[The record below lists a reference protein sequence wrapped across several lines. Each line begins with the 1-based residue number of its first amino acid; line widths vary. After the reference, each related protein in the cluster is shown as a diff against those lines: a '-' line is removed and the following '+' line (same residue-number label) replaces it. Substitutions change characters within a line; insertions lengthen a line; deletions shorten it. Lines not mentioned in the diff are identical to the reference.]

1 MTKNNAL
8 DIEMKN
14 TFAQDVL
21 KGLTAKN
28 KHLPSKY
35 FYDDNGSRIFQE
47 IMNMPEYYP
56 TNAEFE
62 ILSMQS
68 KQIYKALKFS
78 EPFNIIELGAGDGF
92 KTFKLLEYLV
102 NHNIDVHYIPIDIS
116 QEAMDLLSNRLTE
129 KLPNLKI
136 HPKVGDY
143 FEILKGNLESD
154 YPSLLLFLGGNIGN
168 YQEEKAKELLNLFNK
183 NMKVGDKLL
192 IGFDLKKN
200 PIIIHNAYYDAHG
213 ITKRFNLNLL
223 IRINRELDA
232 DFKIDDFDF
241 YSYYNP
247 ATGNVKSYL
256 VSLRKQTVELKALN
270 KSIDFDYDELVWTE
284 LSKKYAIEEIHNLA
298 KQTDF
303 ALNSNFLDCK
313 HYFTDSLWEK
323 MA

>member
-1 MTKNNAL
+1 MTDN
-8 DIEMKN
+8 
-14 TFAQDVL
+14 FAKDVL

-56 TNAEFE
+56 TNSEFE

-68 KQIYKALKFS
+68 KQIIEALKFS
-78 EPFNIIELGAGDGF
+78 GPFNIVELGAGDGF

-102 NHNIDVHYIPIDIS
+102 NNNVDFHYIPIDIS
-116 QEAMDLLSNRLTE
+116 QEAIDILTQRLKE
-129 KLPNLKI
+129 KLPALKI

-143 FEILKGNLESD
+143 FEILKDNRHSD

-168 YQEEKAKELLNLFNK
+168 YLEEKAKELLQLFHK
-183 NMKVGDKLL
+183 NMKRGDKLL

-200 PIIIHNAYYDAHG
+200 PIIIHNAYYDKHG

-223 IRINRELDA
+223 VRMNRELDA

-241 YSYYNP
+241 YCYYNP
-247 ATGNVKSYL
+247 ITGNVKSYI
-256 VSLRKQTVELKALN
+256 VSLRKQTVHLKAIN
-270 KSIDFDYDELVWTE
+270 EVIHFDYDELIWTE
-284 LSKKYAIEEIHNLA
+284 LSKKYALEEISDLA
-298 KQTDF
+298 NNAEFTVEH
-303 ALNSNFLDCK
+303 NFLDCK
-313 HYFTDSLWEK
+313 HYFTDSLWTK
-323 MA
+323 

>member
-1 MTKNNAL
+1 MNK
-8 DIEMKN
+8 

-28 KHLPSKY
+28 KYLSSKY

-62 ILSMQS
+62 ILSMQT
-68 KQIYKALKFS
+68 KQIIEALNFNG
-78 EPFNIIELGAGDGF
+78 PFNIVELGAGDGF
-92 KTFKLLEYLV
+92 KTFKPLEFLV
-102 NHNIDVHYIPIDIS
+102 NNKIDFHYIPIDIS
-116 QEAMDLLSNRLTE
+116 QEAIDILVNRLKE

-143 FEILKGNLESD
+143 FEILKDNRKSD

-168 YQEEKAKELLNLFNK
+168 YVDDKAQELLNLFNA

-200 PIIIHNAYYDAHG
+200 PITIHNAYNDKYG

-223 IRINRELDA
+223 LRINKELGA
-232 DFKIDDFDF
+232 DFNIDNFDF
-241 YSYYNP
+241 YCYYNP
-247 ATGNVKSYL
+247 FTGDVKSYI
-256 VSLRKQTVELKALN
+256 VSLTKQTVFIEAID
-270 KSIDFDYDELVWTE
+270 KSIDFDYNELIWTE
-284 LSKKYAIEEIHNLA
+284 LSKKFSIDEINKLA
-298 KQTDF
+298 K
-303 ALNSNFLDCK
+303 ALHFNPIKHFLDCK

-323 MA
+323 M